1 MGVASDIFV
10 LEMGQQIRIADM
22 ARNLIRLSGL
32 EPDQDIPIIYTG
44 LRPGEKLFEE
54 LMLEG
59 EGVKPTSHP
68 KIRVLDGGPV
78 SFGQVQLWLDEL
90 SALVEGK
97 NVHGLIQTFRRI
109 VPEYKPSEEILALGE
124 VDRHDVALIFRRA
137 RGQLWSSASH
147 LPGQL
152 LPAQFAVP
160 AQGNYEQ
167 PR

>member
-1 MGVASDIFV
+1 
-10 LEMGQQIRIADM
+10 
-22 ARNLIRLSGL
+22 
-32 EPDQDIPIIYTG
+32 
-44 LRPGEKLFEE
+44 
-54 LMLEG
+54 
-59 EGVKPTSHP
+59 
-68 KIRVLDGGPV
+68 VLDGGPV
-78 SFGQVQLWLDEL
+78 SFEQVQLWLDEL

-124 VDRHDVALIFRRA
+124 VDRHDVALTFRRA

-147 LPGQL
+147 NMPSQL

-167 PR
+167 PH